1 MSFDNL
7 NLNPRPCRDDD
18 HDIRATRWRHP
29 TRRRICASIYRS
41 EGHRRRG
48 GGGKVQKARYSG
60 PAMYRSKTRLPGSG
74 RRRAPPPVSVPWF
87 AHIDKVRVTYVTSGA
102 VRDRISTGIQA
113 TWGPCVPE
121 YKYGRRWLQ
130 NLPTLLCCT
139 VLSLTRNHHPT
150 ATHTQ
155 TNSKMSAVKTA
166 KIGDVTIGRIGVS
179 TSVFLL
185 HSSFSRPMYCSTV

>member
-1 MSFDNL
+1 MSFANL

-87 AHIDKVRVTYVTSGA
+87 AQIDKVRVTYVTSGPVFVIEFRQGSKPPGA
-102 VRDRISTGIQA
+102 RVCQNINTVEDGSRTCPHFSAALYYPSRA
-113 TWGPCVPE
+113 TTTRP
-121 YKYGRRWLQ
+121 R
-130 NLPTLLCCT
+130 PTHK
-139 VLSLTRNHHPT
+139 LTQRCP
-150 ATHTQ
+150 
-155 TNSKMSAVKTA
+155 
-166 KIGDVTIGRIGVS
+166 
-179 TSVFLL
+179 
-185 HSSFSRPMYCSTV
+185 P